1 MDEPRTAKAT
11 KARQKKGEEFSDS
24 ILKILE
30 KNPRGVSLY
39 QLSKLYR
46 STPGAVLG
54 AIKRV
59 HDKVSTK
66 EIEKGNKKI
75 KLYFLQEPKSDT
87 KRYSGIIQIPK
98 NSVNEKLWKHNATV
112 YAVSTDRLEI
122 TPVEKPQLKKLLN
135 AIVLLKEKDEN
146 IEFVLP
152 QMFIEFYN
160 LNSNEQNIEITNDKV
175 IIHITKEQ
183 KPIPLV
189 TKKRVLIVDD
199 ENNQIIKNITD
210 VLKKYHKV
218 EDVCNLED
226 ALKKI
231 KNNKPN
237 FVILDWT
244 LKDSPKEHQKLLDV
258 LQNVNKESHAII
270 ITAHPYEREDVNKEI
285 NRGFSWFYSKYM
297 PNLPNEILTK
307 MSEVLK

>member
-1 MDEPRTAKAT
+1 MIEQRTAKAT
-11 KARQKKGEEFSDS
+11 KARQMKGEEFSDA
-24 ILKILE
+24 ILKTLE
-30 KNPRGVSLY
+30 KNSRGVSLY

-46 STPGAVLG
+46 SSPGAVLG
-54 AIKRV
+54 AIERV
-59 HDKVSTK
+59 LDKVSTK

-75 KLYFLQEPKSDT
+75 KLYFLQELKPDIK
-87 KRYSGIIQIPK
+87 KYSGIIQIPK

-152 QMFIEFYN
+152 QMFIDFYN
-160 LNSNEQNIEITNDKV
+160 LNSNEQNIEITNDRV

-183 KPIPLV
+183 KPISLV

-210 VLKKYHKV
+210 VLKKHHKV
-218 EDVCNLED
+218 GDVCNLED

-231 KNNKPN
+231 KNDKPD

-244 LKDSPKEHQKLLDV
+244 LKDSPKEHQKLLDT
-258 LQNVNKESHAII
+258 LQSVNKKSHAII
-270 ITAHPYEREDVNKEI
+270 ITAHTYEREDVNKEI
-285 NRGFSWFYSKYM
+285 KRGFSWFYSKSM
-297 PNLPNEILTK
+297 PNLPNEILAK